1 MKSRSLYV
9 EDIPGKLW
17 YYEGAKPKRHVYDKK
32 IYHEKLE
39 E

>member
-9 EDIPGKLW
+9 EDIPGKLLC
-17 YYEGAKPKRHVYDKK
+17 YKGATPKRHVYDKK